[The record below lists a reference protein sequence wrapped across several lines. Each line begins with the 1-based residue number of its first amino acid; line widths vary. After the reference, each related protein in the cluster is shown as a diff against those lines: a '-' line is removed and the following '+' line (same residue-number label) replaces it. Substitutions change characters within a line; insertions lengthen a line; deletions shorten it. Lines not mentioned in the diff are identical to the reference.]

1 VSAKSV
7 AALLLSAAMAP
18 DAPAPS
24 PPPRAVFGARTDLVY
39 VTVTVQDAHGRIVPD
54 LAATAFE
61 VREDGKPRD
70 IEVFSHGADELVALD
85 VALLLDTSGSMDAEL
100 QSAQRAAL
108 AVLLRIP
115 RLRRRTV
122 VSFDTDI
129 RFWRADA
136 DPVALL
142 PEILAAR
149 PVNGASAI
157 RSAVVAALDAL
168 IRDGSGRGALILL
181 TDGVDYGSAVSETQL
196 FRAIESANVAI
207 YPIPFVPSNFTSVPD
222 ADLRRGPAARLGT
235 GFPTTPDT
243 LAARGFLTRMAETS
257 GGRVILPTGHLDS
270 ALDGLVEELSSQFV
284 IGFTPAAAA
293 RGRAHRLEVRVADKK
308 LKVRYRERYVAR

>member
-1 VSAKSV
+1 LPSSTRRPLWQV
-7 AALLLSAAMAP
+7 AGESE
-18 DAPAPS
+18 
-24 PPPRAVFGARTDLVY
+24 RRRGA
-39 VTVTVQDAHGRIVPD
+39 
-54 LAATAFE
+54 
-61 VREDGKPRD
+61 EDGKPRD

-85 VALLLDTSGSMDAEL
+85 VALLLDTNGSMDTEL

-157 RSAVVAALDAL
+157 RSALVAALDAL

-181 TDGVDYGSAVSETQL
+181 TDGVDYGSAAASSFPRDTSSPRSTAWWRSCRCNTSSASRPPPA
-196 FRAIESANVAI
+196 RA
-207 YPIPFVPSNFTSVPD
+207 
-222 ADLRRGPAARLGT
+222 GART
-235 GFPTTPDT
+235 VW
-243 LAARGFLTRMAETS
+243 RCEWRTRS
-257 GGRVILPTGHLDS
+257 
-270 ALDGLVEELSSQFV
+270 
-284 IGFTPAAAA
+284 
-293 RGRAHRLEVRVADKK
+293 
-308 LKVRYRERYVAR
+308 